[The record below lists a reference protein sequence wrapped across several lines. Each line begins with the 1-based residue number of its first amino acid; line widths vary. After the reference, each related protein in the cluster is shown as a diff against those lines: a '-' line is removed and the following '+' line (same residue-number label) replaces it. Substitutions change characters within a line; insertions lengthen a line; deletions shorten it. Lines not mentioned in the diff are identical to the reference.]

1 MVKRILS
8 AVLLVAFLVGI
19 GLTAGCA
26 NEPDIYVEEHEEEN
40 TSKVKERNLRVE

>member
-19 GLTAGCA
+19 GLASGCA
-26 NEPDIYVEEHEEEN
+26 SEPDIYVEEHEEEN